1 MRRQYGKGRT
11 LPHRRSA
18 HEHLTPPLGAPRLSR
33 TSARRGGDGLPDV
46 AGSGSQTL
54 THIGSDGSG
63 LLARLNGVG
72 EERYHDKHPFHRQL
86 VAGTLDV
93 AQVRAWV
100 ANRYYYQKQIPVKD
114 AAILANLPSASHR
127 RAWISR
133 IREHDGD
140 ETGLDGGTALWL
152 SLSRAVGLDDESVL
166 SERAVAPGTRF
177 AVDAYVTFART
188 RPWIEAVASSLT
200 ELFGPPVMERRVAAI
215 VEKYPWIDRSG
226 LTYFE
231 KRIPLAKRDAGEAL
245 SWVLAEA
252 TTPEIEQRCVDAL
265 RFKCD
270 VLWCILDATAL
281 ASGVFK

>member
-1 MRRQYGKGRT
+1 
-11 LPHRRSA
+11 
-18 HEHLTPPLGAPRLSR
+18 
-33 TSARRGGDGLPDV
+33 
-46 AGSGSQTL
+46 
-54 THIGSDGSG
+54 
-63 LLARLNGVG
+63 LN
-72 EERYHDKHPFHRQL
+72 R
-86 VAGTLDV
+86 
-93 AQVRAWV
+93 AQVQAWV

-114 AAILANLPSASHR
+114 AAILGNLPAASYR

-133 IREHDGD
+133 IHDHDGSND
-140 ETGLDGGTALWL
+140 TSGGTASWL
-152 SLSRAVGLDDESVL
+152 ALARAVGLDDEYVR

-188 RPWIEAVASSLT
+188 RPWVEAVASSLT

-226 LTYFE
+226 LAYFE
-231 KRIPLAKRDAGEAL
+231 KRIPLAKRDADEAL
-245 SWVLAEA
+245 TWVLQEA